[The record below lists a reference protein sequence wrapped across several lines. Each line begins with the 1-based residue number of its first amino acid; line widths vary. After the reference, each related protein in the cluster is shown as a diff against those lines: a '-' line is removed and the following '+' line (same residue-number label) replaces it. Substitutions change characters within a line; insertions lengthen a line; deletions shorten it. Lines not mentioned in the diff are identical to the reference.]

1 MDDGDLEALIGILA
15 VLEGELQSGAVTP
28 YLAGRLRDRL
38 ERAGLVTAGGPEPE
52 VRRALGDLN
61 QRLRRALGEWS

>member
-1 MDDGDLEALIGILA
+1 MDDRDLEALIGILA
-15 VLEGELQSGAVTP
+15 VFEGELQSGAMTP

-38 ERAGLVTAGGPEPE
+38 ERTGLVAADGPEPE

>member
-1 MDDGDLEALIGILA
+1 MDDRDLEALIGILA

-38 ERAGLVTAGGPEPE
+38 ERAGLVAADGPEPE